1 VNKSYIRKRIINL
14 RKKNHSNHEVNAIK
28 VIKLIKK
35 NSIKSKKVGVYYP
48 SNNEIS
54 TINLIKLLIKKNF
67 SVSLPVVKEKS
78 KLLFYSWN
86 LYDPL
91 KLNKYGIPEPVR
103 KKLIEPNILVIPIV
117 AFDKNL
123 NRIGY
128 GGGYYDRFIQKIER
142 KFKCLKIGLALSFQ
156 EVKKIPINKYDKK
169 MDLIIT
175 EKKIYK

>member
-1 VNKSYIRKRIINL
+1 M
-14 RKKNHSNHEVNAIK
+14 
-28 VIKLIKK
+28 
-35 NSIKSKKVGVYYP
+35 
-48 SNNEIS
+48 
-54 TINLIKLLIKKNF
+54 LIKKNF
-67 SVSLPVVKEKS
+67 SVSLPVIQKKS

-86 LYDPL
+86 LCDPL

-117 AFDKNL
+117 AFDKDL

-169 MDLIIT
+169 MDLIVT

>member
-1 VNKSYIRKRIINL
+1 MNKSYIRKKITNL
-14 RKKNHSNHEVNAIK
+14 RKKKYSNKTIDATK
-28 VIKLIKK
+28 VMKLIKK
-35 NSIKSKKVGVYYP
+35 NSIKNKRVGVYYP
-48 SNNEIS
+48 SNKEVS
-54 TINLIKLLIKKNF
+54 TINLIKLLIKNNF
-67 SVSLPVVKEKS
+67 SLSLPVVKKKS
-78 KLLFYSWN
+78 KLSFYRWN

-91 KLNKYGIPEPVR
+91 KLNKYGIPEPVG

-117 AFDKNL
+117 AFDKDL

-169 MDLIIT
+169 MDLIVT